1 MPGPSFL
8 AAAYAA
14 AVDRRDLEALRSL
27 FLPDAVLS
35 VRRGAS
41 TERFEGHA
49 GLAEVVATLG
59 AFASTLHEVA
69 SVHVDLAADEL
80 SAHGTAVCVAHHVR
94 RPDES
99 STATPRDAEDLV
111 LCGRYTDR
119 YVRDRSGPWR
129 FAARELHV
137 LWTEKRR
144 VRLA

>member
-8 AAAYAA
+8 AGAYAA

-35 VRRGAS
+35 VRRGAR

-49 GLAEVVATLG
+49 GLAEVMATLD
-59 AFASTLHEVA
+59 AFASTLHEVS
-69 SVHVDLAADEL
+69 SVHVDLAADGL
-80 SAHGTAVCVAHHVR
+80 SAHGAAVCVAHHL
-94 RPDES
+94 RPRDES
-99 STATPRDAEDLV
+99 DAGTARDAEDLV